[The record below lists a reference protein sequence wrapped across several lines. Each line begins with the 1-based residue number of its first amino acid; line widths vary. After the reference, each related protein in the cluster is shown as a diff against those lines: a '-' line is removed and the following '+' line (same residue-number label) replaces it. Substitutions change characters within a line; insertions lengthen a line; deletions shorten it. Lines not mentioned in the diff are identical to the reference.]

1 MRFMMIVHGPEDF
14 GKAGPPPQ
22 ELMDAI
28 GKLGEEAAKAGKMVS
43 MGGLLPT
50 AKGARIRQRGGKLVT
65 TDGPFTEAKEV
76 VGGFT
81 ILDLASKE
89 EALEWL
95 RKWPVLDGDGEVELE
110 LRQLYE
116 AEDFGEGPAWRHEE
130 LLRQVRER

>member
-28 GKLGEEAAKAGKMVS
+28 GKLGEDAAKAGKMVS

-81 ILDLASKE
+81 IMDLASKE
-89 EALEWL
+89 EALEAARDFMELHVKYWP
-95 RKWPVLDGDGEVELE
+95 KWEGECEV
-110 LRQLYE
+110 RQMYE
-116 AEDFGEGPAWRHEE
+116 EGQRPDF
-130 LLRQVRER
+130 

>member
-14 GKAGPPPQ
+14 GKAGPPPK

-50 AKGARIRQRGGKLVT
+50 AQGARIRQTGGKLVT

-76 VGGFT
+76 VGGFS
-81 ILDLASKE
+81 IMDLASKE
-89 EALEWL
+89 EALEAARDFMALHAKYWP
-95 RKWPVLDGDGEVELE
+95 KWEGECEI
-110 LRQLYE
+110 RQMYE
-116 AEDFGEGPAWRHEE
+116 EGQQPG
-130 LLRQVRER
+130 